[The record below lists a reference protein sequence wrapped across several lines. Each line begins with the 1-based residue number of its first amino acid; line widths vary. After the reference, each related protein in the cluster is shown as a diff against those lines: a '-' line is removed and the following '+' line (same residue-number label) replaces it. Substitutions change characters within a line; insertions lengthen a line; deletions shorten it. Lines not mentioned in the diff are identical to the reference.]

1 MTWLETVFYITTPH
15 TTQLVIQSIL
25 VFLYHTYMRKG
36 EKGEKEEGAEEEGG
50 GGNDEGRT
58 VKWKSIVEEDGEK

>member
-25 VFLYHTYMRKG
+25 VFLYHSYMRKG
-36 EKGEKEEGAEEEGG
+36 EKGGKEEGAEEEGG

-58 VKWKSIVEEDGEK
+58 VTWKSIVEEDGEK